1 MACSSAST
9 TRNASSNPTSTT
21 KTYRGVSRS
30 GVNSRWRAQLS
41 SRGKTIHL
49 GTFPTAD
56 EAARAW
62 DMAVIAERGGEVE
75 TNFAL
80 SDYLDEFG
88 ALRNMALTKGGGG
101 GVGRNEYR
109 GVYNSGSYGRWKA
122 RIVVNGRKIHLGT
135 YATAEEAARAWDR
148 RAIKERGPT
157 TVTNFDPAEYANEPE
172 GTEARSLSDG
182 EEEGEEAAD
191 DKSSSGSSSNGSSSS
206 SSLSN
211 GKKCRFAPDTRG
223 GAVLADEV
231 RSDDG
236 AQGSSGSD
244 DGANGSSEDSSEG
257 SASPKVF
264 KDEVDCEGEGEGE
277 SKHGDEREKSE
288 EGRKRKSIAMDG
300 AVESLLSLCRWGD
313 KASSGGG
320 KKLCS
325 NDKSSNKSSFK
336 A

>member
-1 MACSSAST
+1 
-9 TRNASSNPTSTT
+9 
-21 KTYRGVSRS
+21 
-30 GVNSRWRAQLS
+30 
-41 SRGKTIHL
+41 
-49 GTFPTAD
+49 
-56 EAARAW
+56 
-62 DMAVIAERGGEVE
+62 MAVIAERGGEVE

-88 ALRNMALTKGGGG
+88 ALRNMALTKAGGG

-191 DKSSSGSSSNGSSSS
+191 DKSSSGSSSNGSSSNGSSSSSSS

-244 DGANGSSEDSSEG
+244 DGAQGSSGSDDGANGSSEDSSEG

-264 KDEVDCEGEGEGE
+264 KDEVDCEGEDEGE
-277 SKHGDEREKSE
+277 SKLGDEREKSE
-288 EGRKRKSIAMDG
+288 EGRKRKSIAIDG

>member
-1 MACSSAST
+1 
-9 TRNASSNPTSTT
+9 
-21 KTYRGVSRS
+21 
-30 GVNSRWRAQLS
+30 VNSRWRAQLS

-88 ALRNMALTKGGGG
+88 ALRNMALTKAGGG

-191 DKSSSGSSSNGSSSS
+191 DKSSSGSSSNGSSSNGSSSNGSSSNGS

-244 DGANGSSEDSSEG
+244 DGAQGSSGSDDGAHGSSEDSSEG

-264 KDEVDCEGEGEGE
+264 KDDGDCEGEDEGD
-277 SKHGDEREKSE
+277 SKLGDERDRGE
-288 EGRKRKSIAMDG
+288 EGRKRKCIAMDG
-300 AVESLLSLCRWGD
+300 AVESLLSLCRWGE
-313 KASSGGG
+313 KAGSGGV

-325 NDKSSNKSSFK
+325 NDKSSNKSSSK
-336 A
+336 E